1 MIVDAHLHLFRNGY
15 GRFRAAGSAREV
27 DAYELLMDRHGITA
41 GLVVCY
47 EADGID
53 PGNNAYV
60 RELAGTRSWINSLA
74 FLEPHSALTVGRIE
88 ELLVAGHIGIAVYL
102 PDATSAQALCGW
114 PPAVW
119 ERLSRA
125 HAIVSFNARPE
136 ATAHLEALV
145 DRATDCAFLF
155 SHLGL
160 PGRGDGISTSRQAAE
175 HLDPLLRLASRPN
188 VGVKISGLYAVD
200 PIPPHAG
207 ARPFVEVL
215 LQRFVPSN
223 LHWGSDFSPALGF
236 VSFEETMAVPGLE
249 FLAPA
254 DRDMVFGEGLMTR
267 IRRAGLCGTGQ
278 AGPYTKGHLP

>member
-15 GRFRAAGSAREV
+15 GKFRTAGAAREV
-27 DAYELLMDRHGITA
+27 DAYEQLMDRHGIEA

-60 RELAGTRSWINSLA
+60 RELARTRPWINSLA
-74 FLEPHSALTVGRIE
+74 FLEPHPAPTVGRIE
-88 ELLVAGHIGIAVYL
+88 ELLAAGHIGIAVYL
-102 PDATSAQALCGW
+102 PDAVSANALCYW
-114 PPAVW
+114 PETIW
-119 ERLSRA
+119 ERLGRA

-136 ATAHLEALV
+136 ATAHLQPLV

-160 PGRGDGISTSRQAAE
+160 PGRSDEMSTSRQAAE
-175 HLDPLLRLASRPN
+175 RLDPLLRLASRPN
-188 VGVKISGLYAVD
+188 VGVKISGLYAID

-207 ARPFVEVL
+207 ARPFVEIV
-215 LQRFVPSN
+215 LQRFAPSN

-236 VSFEETMAVPGLE
+236 VSFEQTTAVPGLE
-249 FLAPA
+249 FLGPA
-254 DRDMVFGEGLMTR
+254 DRDMVFGEGLMAK
-267 IRRAGLCGTGQ
+267 IRRARLCGTGQ
-278 AGPYTKGHLP
+278 AGPYTKSHLP

>member
-15 GRFRAAGSAREV
+15 DKLRTAGSAREV
-27 DAYELLMDRHGITA
+27 DAYELLMDRHGIAT

-60 RELAGTRSWINSLA
+60 RELARTRPWINSLA
-74 FLEPHSALTVGRIE
+74 FFEPHPTPTVGRIE
-88 ELLVAGHIGIAVYL
+88 ELLAAGHIGIAVYL
-102 PDATSAQALCGW
+102 PDTASAQALCGW
-114 PPAVW
+114 PQAIW
-119 ERLSRA
+119 ERLGRA

-136 ATAHLEALV
+136 AIGYLQALV
-145 DRATDCAFLF
+145 ERATECAFLF

-160 PGRGDGISTSRQAAE
+160 PGPQEGISTSQQAAE
-175 HLDPLLRLASRPN
+175 RLDPLLRLASRPN
-188 VGVKISGLYAVD
+188 VGVKLSGLYAVD
-200 PIPPHAG
+200 SVPPHPG

-215 LQRFVPSN
+215 LQRFAPSN

-249 FLAPA
+249 FLVPA
-254 DRDMVFGEGLMTR
+254 DRDMVFGEGLMAKMG
-267 IRRAGLCGTGQ
+267 RAGLCGTGQ
-278 AGPYTKGHLP
+278 AGY